1 MAYDSIS
8 SILPED
14 STLGDRRSPEELPGL
29 PDLPRSSQEALYI
42 TAITPEAVAGQ
53 LAISRARVYELLAT
67 KERPSFRIGRSRRVW
82 LMELVD
88 YIRRRRLAEEADQ

>member
-1 MAYDSIS
+1 LAYDSIS

-14 STLGDRRSPEELPGL
+14 STLGDRRSPEELPG
-29 PDLPRSSQEALYI
+29 LPRSSQEALYI

-67 KERPSFRIGRSRRVW
+67 KELPSFRIGRSRRVW